1 MSAACE
7 PQVMPVASLREW
19 FRASIH
25 GAIVRQNVRA
35 DPHTEHYIVE
45 LLTAFARS
53 ENFFERHRD
62 GFRLRPLALMLA
74 EALEAR
80 SAEERSLLLQRLGDV
95 SLFMLGFFAEGL
107 ARGPADADYYNR
119 MGETAYG
126 ALCELPPRTRRHQ
139 VLAGVFR
146 ELAER
151 FTRFA
156 EVLAEVAQK
165 AHVSGAR
172 DVLLLYEL
180 WARTGSR
187 RAAAKLRE
195 LGIVPVAPAPGRA
208 PP

>member
-7 PQVMPVASLREW
+7 LQVMPVASLREW

-25 GAIVRQNVRA
+25 AAIVRQNVRA
-35 DPHTEHYIVE
+35 APHTEHYIVE

-62 GFRLRPLALMLA
+62 GFKLRPLALMLA
-74 EALEAR
+74 EALESP

-107 ARGPADADYYNR
+107 APRAADAGYYSR

-126 ALCELPPRTRRHQ
+126 TLCELPARTRRHQ
-139 VLAGVFR
+139 ALGGVFR

-151 FTRFA
+151 FGRFA
-156 EVLAEVAQK
+156 DVLAEVAHEAQ
-165 AHVSGAR
+165 VSGAK
-172 DVLLLYEL
+172 DVLQLYEL

-187 RAAAKLRE
+187 RAAARLRE
-195 LGIVPVAPAPGRA
+195 LGIDPLAPGSERTKH
-208 PP
+208 